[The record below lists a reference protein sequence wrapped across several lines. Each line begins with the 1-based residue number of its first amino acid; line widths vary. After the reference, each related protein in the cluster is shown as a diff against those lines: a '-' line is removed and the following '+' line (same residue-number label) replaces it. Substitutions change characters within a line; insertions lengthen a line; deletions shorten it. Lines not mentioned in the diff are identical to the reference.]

1 MKNASFLIEVIT
13 APLLKAAQIAT
24 SAALHMTTAAYK
36 IEA

>member
-13 APLLKAAQIAT
+13 ASPLKAAQIT
-24 SAALHMTTAAYK
+24 KSAAKHMTTAAYK